1 MAENLSAL
9 FPEFNSYRNEIN
21 TKDCL
26 LLNIHTSS
34 EKHLLGFY
42 YHFHSA
48 VSKRSAT
55 QHSVDESLM
64 LFILLCV

>member
-9 FPEFNSYRNEIN
+9 FPEFNSYRYEIN

-34 EKHLLGFY
+34 EKHLPYLDFTIIFTAQFQSGRL
-42 YHFHSA
+42 
-48 VSKRSAT
+48 RSP
-55 QHSVDESLM
+55 
-64 LFILLCV
+64 